1 MDLTT
6 EQLGAHAATCT
17 GLVQPSDPYAPV
29 LCPLCVEF
37 KKRAEATREAADW
50 CLTMFWARRYS
61 SMPACVRD
69 QRPELMTDPTLAN
82 LAAQIDD
89 LHRTFEARVRI
100 LATPKG

>member
-37 KKRAEATREAADW
+37 KKRAEATREAAEA
-50 CLTMFWARRYS
+50 CLVLSFKYWTLLG
-61 SMPACVRD
+61 CVRD

-89 LHRTFEARVRI
+89 LHRAFEARVRI

>member
-37 KKRAEATREAADW
+37 KKRAQAKFDAAEACVILAFDYG
-50 CLTMFWARRYS
+50 TML
-61 SMPACVRD
+61 ACVRG
-69 QRPELMTDPTLAN
+69 QRPELLADPTLAN

-89 LHRTFEARVRI
+89 LHRAFEARVHA